1 MVMKTVHLDDMAMET
16 VQMDDE
22 ELHVIMA
29 ETEHL
34 SAKFDNHAGTPNSNL
49 PAPVNPSPSDDE
61 DINSGDTNDDKS
73 LK

>member
-1 MVMKTVHLDDMAMET
+1 MVSGNASYLIATLFQLHHSDYDMVMKTVHLDDLAMET

-34 SAKFDNHAGTPNSNL
+34 SACESIT
-49 PAPVNPSPSDDE
+49 
-61 DINSGDTNDDKS
+61 I
-73 LK
+73 